1 MNPISR
7 GIKNALRS
15 PVRAG
20 AIILMLAVSIT
31 LVVSM
36 LVARASINDKINEV
50 KATAGTNIT
59 ITPAGIQG
67 FMGGGDPLTSEQVS
81 TIKDTDHVASI
92 TATLSDQLGDDD
104 TDLESAL
111 ELGSFGQRQQR
122 FDSDSSE
129 TTPTPPSDE
138 TGEDG
143 SRRIMG
149 GPRTTVTGT
158 TTPDNNG
165 DLSFTSGET
174 IDGGSGDLVAL
185 VGATL
190 AEKNEL
196 SVGDTFTMY
205 NKEFTV
211 KGIFTTDNQF
221 QDSGLII
228 PLETL
233 QTITNQAGAVT
244 SVTATVDSSD
254 NVATVVESLKAS
266 LADKA
271 DITSQVEQ
279 AEQNV
284 SSLESI
290 AGLAL
295 VGVIGAAGTGAI
307 IILLAMIMIVRE
319 RRREIGVIKAIG
331 GTNRSVMTQ
340 FTSEALTITVMGGI
354 VGLAIGVAVSGPM
367 TNSLVIN
374 GQTTASSNQMPGRQG
389 GPGGMGRPA
398 NFNSPGAQIDQTF
411 KDISGTVTPETLT
424 AAIGIMLLIAIV
436 GSAVPAWFIANI
448 KPAEVLRSE

>member
-31 LVVSM
+31 LLVSM

-149 GPRTTVTGT
+149 GPRITVTGT

-165 DLSFTSGET
+165 GLSFTSGET

-254 NVATVVESLKAS
+254 NVATVIESLKGS

-295 VGVIGAAGTGAI
+295 VGVIGAAGAGAI

-340 FTSEALTITVMGGI
+340 FTSEALTLTVVGGI
-354 VGLAIGVAVSGPM
+354 VGLAIGIAVSGPM
-367 TNSLVIN
+367 TNSLVTN

-389 GPGGMGRPA
+389 GPGGMGRPT

-411 KDISGTVTPETLT
+411 KDISSTVTPETLT

>member
-1 MNPISR
+1 M
-7 GIKNALRS
+7 
-15 PVRAG
+15 
-20 AIILMLAVSIT
+20 
-31 LVVSM
+31 
-36 LVARASINDKINEV
+36 
-50 KATAGTNIT
+50 
-59 ITPAGIQG
+59 
-67 FMGGGDPLTSEQVS
+67 MGS
-81 TIKDTDHVASI
+81 
-92 TATLSDQLGDDD
+92 
-104 TDLESAL
+104 
-111 ELGSFGQRQQR
+111 
-122 FDSDSSE
+122 
-129 TTPTPPSDE
+129 
-138 TGEDG
+138 
-143 SRRIMG
+143 
-149 GPRTTVTGT
+149 PRTTVTGT
-158 TTPDNNG
+158 TAPDNNG
-165 DLSFTSGET
+165 GLSFASGET
-174 IDGGSGDLVAL
+174 IDGGSDDLVAL

-211 KGIFTTDNQF
+211 KCIFTTDNQF

-244 SVTATVDSSD
+244 SVAATVDSSD
-254 NVATVVESLKAS
+254 NVATVIESLKGS

-290 AGLAL
+290 AGLTL
-295 VGVIGAAGTGAI
+295 VGVVGAAGAGAI

-331 GTNRSVMTQ
+331 GTNRSVMAQ
-340 FTSEALTITVMGGI
+340 FTSEALTLTVMGGI
-354 VGLAIGVAVSGPM
+354 VGLAIGIAVSGPM
-367 TNSLVIN
+367 TSSLVTN
-374 GQTTASSNQMPGRQG
+374 GQTTASSSQMPNRQG
-389 GPGGMGRPA
+389 GPGGMGRPT
-398 NFNSPGAQIDQTF
+398 NFNNPGAQINQTF
-411 KDISGTVTPETLT
+411 KDISSTLTPEALT